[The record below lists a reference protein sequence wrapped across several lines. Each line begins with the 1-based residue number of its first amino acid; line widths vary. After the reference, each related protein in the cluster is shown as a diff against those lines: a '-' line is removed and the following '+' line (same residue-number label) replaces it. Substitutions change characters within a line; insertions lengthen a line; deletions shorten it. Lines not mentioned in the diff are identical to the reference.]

1 MATSKRYYYMR
12 FRADFFN
19 RKDIILLESMPNGAV
34 YCLLLLKLLCASL
47 ENNGYLM
54 LNEDIVMTPE
64 MLAAITRYDAGT
76 VEKALQ
82 IFMQLGLV
90 EQLPDNSYF
99 MMELEGM
106 VGSVS
111 TESDRKRIQR
121 LDIKARKEATPDK
134 SQTKVGHLS
143 DKCPPEIERKKE
155 KDIKTEIDSDRELY
169 GQYKN
174 VSLTHS
180 EYELLKNEYP
190 LYANKYVE
198 KLSEY
203 METKGK
209 SYSNHYATILSW
221 LKQDIKST
229 NYSCKEGES
238 L

>member
-1 MATSKRYYYMR
+1 MATNKRYYYMR

-106 VGSVS
+106 IGSVS

-134 SQTKVGHLS
+134 SPT
-143 DKCPPEIERKKE
+143 
-155 KDIKTEIDSDRELY
+155 
-169 GQYKN
+169 N
-174 VSLTHS
+174 VH
-180 EYELLKNEYP
+180 
-190 LYANKYVE
+190 
-198 KLSEY
+198 
-203 METKGK
+203 
-209 SYSNHYATILSW
+209 
-221 LKQDIKST
+221 QR
-229 NYSCKEGES
+229 
-238 L
+238 